1 MHSNPYAQVRAEFA
15 DLLKK
20 AIASAFREA
29 KISEDEILQTITTPK
44 SELGDISSS
53 VAFRLSKTLK
63 RNPHE
68 IAAQVAKH
76 IQKGGTVAEVSELN
90 SYINVSIGEKK
101 YSGMLLE
108 SVANEKE
115 GYGMSDLGNG
125 ERVIVEFPSVN
136 PNKPWHVGHV
146 RNALLGTA
154 ISNMM
159 SFCGYDVVR
168 SDYIDDLGLQM
179 AESLWGWQHLSS
191 KPDKKLDQWLG
202 EQYVEVNK
210 EMKKPGVEEEIKAS
224 LKKMED
230 GNSKEAKTVR
240 EIAERC
246 VAAQSE
252 TAFAYGVYH
261 DTMVWESDIVRAK
274 LLDAALDIA
283 AAKGIIETP
292 KSGKYA
298 NATIVRLER
307 VAEFAKELAG
317 NEEEA
322 KVIVRSNGAATYVAK
337 DFAFHMWKFGLI
349 SDSFRYK
356 KLLDQPNGAPIYVT
370 AAEGERMN
378 FGRVK
383 KAINIIGSAQKYE
396 QLVLKSMFYLLGRKE
411 IAEGIIHLAYGEVKV
426 EGGNLS
432 TRQGTWIGSG
442 RNFTADDLLREVKA
456 AAYEIV
462 SKSEKIKDSESFDSI
477 ANAVALAAI
486 KFEFLKMAPESAMT
500 FSWER
505 ALSFEGDS
513 GPYCLYTYARA
524 ARVLEKESYKYVGKA
539 DASHIGRGQDFELI
553 KMIAIF
559 PDIAE
564 KAASEHRPSV
574 IADYMIKLASSFSKF
589 YETMP
594 IIKGGE
600 AKEARLA
607 LTYSFKQTMGNA
619 LRLLGIEPLERM

>member
-115 GYGMSDLGNG
+115 GYGMSDLGKG

-283 AAKGIIETP
+283 AAKGITETP

-337 DFAFHMWKFGLI
+337 DFAFHMWKFG
-349 SDSFRYK
+349 
-356 KLLDQPNGAPIYVT
+356 
-370 AAEGERMN
+370 
-378 FGRVK
+378 
-383 KAINIIGSAQKYE
+383 
-396 QLVLKSMFYLLGRKE
+396 
-411 IAEGIIHLAYGEVKV
+411 
-426 EGGNLS
+426 
-432 TRQGTWIGSG
+432 
-442 RNFTADDLLREVKA
+442 
-456 AAYEIV
+456 
-462 SKSEKIKDSESFDSI
+462 
-477 ANAVALAAI
+477 
-486 KFEFLKMAPESAMT
+486 
-500 FSWER
+500 
-505 ALSFEGDS
+505 
-513 GPYCLYTYARA
+513 
-524 ARVLEKESYKYVGKA
+524 
-539 DASHIGRGQDFELI
+539 
-553 KMIAIF
+553 
-559 PDIAE
+559 
-564 KAASEHRPSV
+564 
-574 IADYMIKLASSFSKF
+574 
-589 YETMP
+589 
-594 IIKGGE
+594 
-600 AKEARLA
+600 
-607 LTYSFKQTMGNA
+607 
-619 LRLLGIEPLERM
+619 